1 MTAFRYLAVAV
12 VFLTLCAPSFANDR
26 ILVFAAASMKNVLEA
41 IGGEFEKKCACKVVF
56 SFAGSGTLARQI
68 EAGAPADVYISANAE
83 WMDWLRARNVI
94 DAVTIKTV
102 AANRLV
108 VAVERD
114 RQISTPAKPDQILDQ
129 GRIAMADPMSVPA
142 GKYGRQALEKIGL
155 WKRVKKQLVF
165 GENVRVS
172 LVLVARGDVTSAIV
186 YRSDLL
192 AEPRVK
198 LAYMFDTKLH
208 APIKYLAALI
218 KRNGKG
224 DSFLRFLQS
233 VEATNIFLKFGFT
246 ATDHD

>member
-12 VFLTLCAPSFANDR
+12 LFFATSSISFAKDR
-26 ILVFAAASMKNVLEA
+26 VLVFGAASMKNVLEV

-68 EAGAPADVYISANAE
+68 EAGAPADVFISANVE
-83 WMDWLRARNVI
+83 WMEWLKARNAVGV
-94 DAVTIKTV
+94 DAIRSV

-114 RQISTPAKPDQILDQ
+114 RQISTPVKPDQILGQ
-129 GRIAMADPMSVPA
+129 GRIAMADPVSVPA

-155 WKRVKKQLVF
+155 WKRVEKQLVF

-172 LVLVARGDVTSAIV
+172 LALVARGDVTSAIV

-192 AEPRVK
+192 VEPRVK
-198 LAYMFDTKLH
+198 LAYLFEAKTH
-208 APIKYLAALI
+208 APIKYLAAI
-218 KRNGKG
+218 VKRNGPGEKFWK
-224 DSFLRFLQS
+224 FLRS
-233 VEATNIFLKFGFT
+233 AKAANIFLKFGFT
-246 ATDHD
+246 AADHD